1 MPVAL
6 IILKSSNLASF
17 GLISACRGSEVV
29 KMGVEVIGT
38 VAEAAGDR
46 GSPIKQFYHGKTV
59 FVTGATGFMGKVL
72 VEKLLRSTTLSKI
85 YLLIRPKKGVA
96 TQTRLKQLL
105 EARIFDKLRVEDKE
119 ALNRVEAVSGDITE
133 EHLGLSFE
141 EER

>member
-17 GLISACRGSEVV
+17 GLISTYRGSEVV

>member
-1 MPVAL
+1 
-6 IILKSSNLASF
+6 
-17 GLISACRGSEVV
+17 
-29 KMGVEVIGT
+29 MGVEVIGT

-133 EHLGLSFE
+133 EHMGLSFE
-141 EER
+141 EERQVKERQNHLLIFPVQRAI

>member
-1 MPVAL
+1 
-6 IILKSSNLASF
+6 
-17 GLISACRGSEVV
+17 
-29 KMGVEVIGT
+29 MGVEVIGT

-72 VEKLLRSTTLSKI
+72 VEKLLRSTNLSKI

-105 EARIFDKLRVEDKE
+105 EARIFDMLRVEDKE